1 MTAQLDIELLTDDL
15 VEAQAAFKTHGLERT
30 RAALRGGAALARL
43 KALLPHGSFTT
54 HVETHGYTARTAQRW
69 MRLHELAL
77 RLELTAEDIQ
87 ERGGIG
93 KVLKEL
99 REPAAADDTAP
110 PGRILLS
117 PDDYP
122 ERDWLPSSLPMEWD
136 YETIPGEWPVI
147 EPEFDIVE
155 PGKIAI
161 QVDVADDEDG
171 RLLLLITNADGTDAR
186 ANYPAF
192 AEGDVALFR
201 HIDDYDNFFIGRIQS
216 PEMDWRYISFSLDPF
231 WRMGGEIRVG
241 RKMQVLFFPPE
252 SLTIPEAEDEGQ
264 DGGDS
269 GEGRNESGATSSA
282 IAADS
287 PEESETGE
295 EPEPAAPVVIIEGRR
310 RLGERGPW
318 RDLGA
323 FVLQAD
329 DMYEG
334 ATPAPRHLGILI
346 PPPDHHERR
355 PWRIYVRFHPDD
367 PSVEEIEISEG
378 KVAVLVHEPGL
389 PPDGDYLYGVVSELD
404 TSTLTGCSL
413 LGLSTWGAHGVIE
426 AGREARLLI
435 ADRANRPFQPQ
446 FDPAAPPF
454 PPPKPEIVTVRRCVD
469 CGSTARRGG
478 DRCRPCEGQANP
490 IYEQSRQEVQRL
502 REGHQGLLR
511 QINHLAGQVRDLRK
525 RLAEAEAKSATMAG
539 FDE

>member
-1 MTAQLDIELLTDDL
+1 MSAAAAQTDIELLTSEL
-15 VEAQAAFKTHGLERT
+15 VEARAAFQSHGLERT
-30 RAALRGGAALARL
+30 RAALRGGAALAQL
-43 KALLPHGSFTT
+43 KDRLPHGSFTT
-54 HVETHGYTARTAQRW
+54 HIETHGYTPRTAQRW
-69 MRLHELAL
+69 MQLHESGLS
-77 RLELTAEDIQ
+77 AEEIQ
-87 ERGGIG
+87 ELGGIG
-93 KVLKEL
+93 KAIKSLSQ
-99 REPAAADDTAP
+99 AASEAVADDTSA
-110 PGRILLS
+110 PGRLLLS
-117 PDDYP
+117 LDDYP
-122 ERDWLPSSLPMEWD
+122 ERDSPWSLPLEWD
-136 YETIPGEWPVI
+136 YEIIPGEWPVI
-147 EPEFDIVE
+147 EPELDIVE

-161 QVDVADDEDG
+161 QMDVADDEDG

-241 RKMQVLFFPPE
+241 HKMQVLFFPPE
-252 SLTIPEAEDEGQ
+252 SLPFPEAEGEEQESADTLY
-264 DGGDS
+264 S
-269 GEGRNESGATSSA
+269 GEGRNELGATPSA

-295 EPEPAAPVVIIEGRR
+295 EPEPAAPVVIIEERR

-334 ATPAPRHLGILI
+334 ATPAPGHLGILI

-355 PWRIYVRFHPDD
+355 PRRIYVRFHPDA

-378 KVAVLVHEPGL
+378 KVAVLVHGPGL

-404 TSTLTGCSL
+404 MSTLTGCSL
-413 LGLSTWGAHGVIE
+413 LGLSNWGAHGVIE

-446 FDPAAPPF
+446 LDPAHPPF
-454 PPPKPEIVTVRRCVD
+454 PPPKPEIATVRHCVD

-478 DRCRPCEGQANP
+478 DRCRPCEGRHDPA
-490 IYEQSRQEVQRL
+490 YEQARQQVLRL
-502 REGHQGLLR
+502 QSSQKGLMR
-511 QINHLAGQVRDLRK
+511 QINHLAKDNRALRQ
-525 RLAEAEAKSATMAG
+525 RLAEAGVE
-539 FDE
+539 